1 MQAPSA
7 PAAPSSTETRRS
19 SDASTER
26 ILDAAALVFGE
37 KGYEAARVAD
47 IARRCGLTTG
57 ALYAR
62 WLTKRELFLA
72 TVEQRGLTRTEVV
85 SGQAELSAARKL
97 AELGSGLLGGGDDS
111 DDAARN
117 LMLEACVMARRDSSL
132 SADVAQSLD
141 IEAAVLAEV
150 VSQGKAADEIDAG
163 LSTEAIVFACQAL
176 GLGARLAAAA
186 EPREVGLPPVE
197 DWRELM
203 TRFVDSIGP
212 SQS

>member
-7 PAAPSSTETRRS
+7 SDAPSSTEARRS
-19 SDASTER
+19 SDVSTER

-47 IARRCGLTTG
+47 IARRSGLTTG

-62 WLTKRELFLA
+62 WLTKQELFLA
-72 TVEQRGLTRTEVV
+72 AVEQRGSTRTEVV
-85 SGQAELSAARKL
+85 SGQAELSATRKL
-97 AELGSGLLGGGDDS
+97 AELGSGLLRGGDDS

-141 IEAAVLAEV
+141 VEAAVLAEV
-150 VSQGKAADEIDAG
+150 VSQGKAAGEIDPG

-186 EPREVGLPPVE
+186 EPREVGLPSAE

-203 TRFVDSIGP
+203 TRFVESIGP

>member
-7 PAAPSSTETRRS
+7 SAAPSSTETRRS

-26 ILDAAALVFGE
+26 ILDAAVLVFGE

-186 EPREVGLPPVE
+186 EPREVGLPSVE

>member
-7 PAAPSSTETRRS
+7 SDAPSSTEARRS
-19 SDASTER
+19 SDVSTER

-47 IARRCGLTTG
+47 IARRSGLTTG

-62 WLTKRELFLA
+62 WLTKQELFLA
-72 TVEQRGLTRTEVV
+72 AVEQRGSTRTEVV

-141 IEAAVLAEV
+141 VEAAVLAEV
-150 VSQGKAADEIDAG
+150 VSQGKAAGEIDPG
-163 LSTEAIVFACQAL
+163 LSTEASVFACQAL

-186 EPREVGLPPVE
+186 EPREVGLPSVE

>member
-7 PAAPSSTETRRS
+7 SAAPSSTETRRS

-26 ILDAAALVFGE
+26 ILDTAALVFGE

-47 IARRCGLTTG
+47 IARRSGLTTG

-62 WLTKRELFLA
+62 WLTKQELFLA
-72 TVEQRGLTRTEVV
+72 AVEQRGSTRTEVV

-97 AELGSGLLGGGDDS
+97 AELGSGLLGGGDGS

-141 IEAAVLAEV
+141 VEAAVLAEV

-186 EPREVGLPPVE
+186 EPREVGLPSVE

>member
-7 PAAPSSTETRRS
+7 SDARSSTEPRRS
-19 SDASTER
+19 SDVSTNR
-26 ILDAAALVFGE
+26 ILDAAALVFGQ

-47 IARRCGLTTG
+47 IARRSGLTTG
-57 ALYAR
+57 AIYAR
-62 WLTKRELFLA
+62 WLTKHELFLA
-72 TVEQRGLTRTEVV
+72 AVEHRGSTRTEVV
-85 SGQAELSAARKL
+85 SGQADLSATTKL
-97 AELGSGLLGGGDDS
+97 AELGAGLLGDNGDE
-111 DDAARN
+111 AARN

-141 IEAAVLAEV
+141 VEAAVLADV
-150 VSQGKAADEIDAG
+150 VEQGKAAGDIDAD

-186 EPREVGLPPVE
+186 EPREIGLPSVE

-203 TRFVDSIGP
+203 TRFVESIGP
-212 SQS
+212 SQP

>member
-7 PAAPSSTETRRS
+7 SAAPSSTEARRS

-26 ILDAAALVFGE
+26 ILDTAALVFGE

-47 IARRCGLTTG
+47 IARRSGLTTG

-62 WLTKRELFLA
+62 WLTKQELFLA
-72 TVEQRGLTRTEVV
+72 AVEQRGSTRTEVV

-141 IEAAVLAEV
+141 VEAAVLAEV

-186 EPREVGLPPVE
+186 EPREVGLPSVE